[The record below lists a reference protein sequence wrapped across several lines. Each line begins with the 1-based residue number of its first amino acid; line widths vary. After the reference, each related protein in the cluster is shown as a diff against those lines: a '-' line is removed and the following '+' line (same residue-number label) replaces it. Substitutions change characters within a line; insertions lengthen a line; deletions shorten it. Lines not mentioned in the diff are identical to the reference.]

1 VIAWSKSAKH
11 RHNRNASDLEQ
22 VEVSFPPD
30 APTGAMVAYFDI
42 FPFAKRIEFIHEQE
56 NWMVDDQYCCNPK
69 CPCLEAVLLFFGLPE
84 KMGQGPLRPTLA
96 VSYRYPEGQATRLKP
111 EGDPRYS
118 EQTLL
123 ESLKETRAD
132 LDSLLAKRQ
141 SLLRRLCGRSLK
153 KQTVHSPKSKIG
165 RNDPCPR
172 GSGKKLKKCCGA

>member
-1 VIAWSKSAKH
+1 MSRKIGWSTTNTAAI
-11 RHNRNASDLEQ
+11 RNARAWRPFSC
-22 VEVSFPPD
+22 SF
-30 APTGAMVAYFDI
+30 A
-42 FPFAKRIEFIHEQE
+42 FPSKWDR
-56 NWMVDDQYCCNPK
+56 
-69 CPCLEAVLLFFGLPE
+69 
-84 KMGQGPLRPTLA
+84 GPLRPTLA

-123 ESLKETRAD
+123 ELLKETRAD

-165 RNDPCPR
+165 RNDPCPC
-172 GSGKKLKKCCGA
+172 GSGKKFEKMLRSLI